1 MPELTWYRSLYWRI
15 AIGFVALLAALL
27 AAQGTAFLWLTG
39 RMSELLPGRS
49 PAEYSQQIA
58 GDLVTALAEKPDMD
72 LDAYLNDRYQ
82 GTYRPFAVV
91 TRDNRTVV
99 SRRIAPPQMLV
110 RAAYGRLNEAN
121 GVGRGSGPGG
131 RGEGAPATDRSGG
144 AAAVSPAPAVTP
156 PERRSEGPGQ
166 DRGPGGRGG
175 RFRGRGPGGYG
186 AGGPGGPG
194 GGPGGPGNAGD
205 RGGDR
210 GGPSGG
216 GFVFAPVVV
225 NDATVAMVAVPSDPP
240 PLSATLRNLGP
251 TLGIVAVGLLIAGSA
266 VGALLIFRPTRR
278 RLGSLQQAAQ
288 AIGAGELGARAPEN
302 GGDEVA
308 MLAHAFNDM
317 AGGLEERT
325 RALVAVNESRRQ
337 LLADVSHELMTPL
350 AAIRGYVETMTMANV
365 KLDEPTRQRYLGIVA
380 DETVRLE
387 HIIGDLLD
395 LARVEGGGGT
405 WKREPVS
412 VAALFERV
420 LHRHDPLLQAKQI
433 ALEAH
438 VAPGVPD
445 VMGDPNRLEQALQNL
460 AANAVRHTPEGG
472 RVTLMAERGDGGV
485 RLVVEDTGPGIPP
498 EHLPRIFDRFYKVDF
513 SRTGTPIPSGSGLGL
528 SIVHAIVR
536 RHGGSISAGSAAT
549 GGARFE
555 IVLPDAVSDVS
566 TASISAD

>member
-1 MPELTWYRSLYWRI
+1 MPELVWYRSLYWRI

-49 PAEYSQQIA
+49 PQEYSTQIA
-58 GDLVTALAEKPDMD
+58 ADLVVTMAEKPDTD
-72 LDAYLNDRYQ
+72 LDTYLNDRYR
-82 GTYRPFAVV
+82 GTYRPFVVV

-99 SRRIAPPQMLV
+99 SRRIQPPQMLV
-110 RAAYGRLNEAN
+110 RAAYGRLNDAN
-121 GVGRGSGPGG
+121 GMGRGSGPGPGG
-131 RGEGAPATDRSGG
+131 RDGFPPNNAAAGAPAG
-144 AAAVSPAPAVTP
+144 PQ
-156 PERRSEGPGQ
+156 PERRADGSGQ
-166 DRGPGGRGG
+166 DRGPDGRGGGG
-175 RFRGRGPGGYG
+175 RFRGRGPGGFG
-186 AGGPGGPG
+186 AGGLGGPGGP
-194 GGPGGPGNAGD
+194 GD

-210 GGPSGG
+210 GGSSGG
-216 GFVFAPVVV
+216 GFVFAPVVI
-225 NDATVAMVAVPSDPP
+225 NDATAAMVGVPSDPP

-266 VGALLIFRPTRR
+266 VGALLIFRPTSR
-278 RLGSLQQAAQ
+278 RLGSLQRAAQ
-288 AIGAGELGARAPEN
+288 AIGAGELGARASES

-325 RALVAVNESRRQ
+325 KALVAVNESRRQ

-350 AAIRGYVETMTMANV
+350 AAIRGYVETMTMADV

-380 DETVRLE
+380 DETERLE

-420 LHRHDPLLQAKQI
+420 LHRHDPQLKAKQI
-433 ALEAH
+433 TLDAF
-438 VAPGVPD
+438 VPPGVPD
-445 VMGDPNRLEQALQNL
+445 LMGDPNRLEQALQNL
-460 AANAVRHTPEGG
+460 AANAVRHTPHGG
-472 RVTLMAERGDGGV
+472 RVTLKAEPADAGV
-485 RLVVEDTGPGIPP
+485 RLIVEDSGSGIPP
-498 EHLPRIFDRFYKVDF
+498 DHLPRIFDRFYKVDF
-513 SRTGTPIPSGSGLGL
+513 SRTGTPVPSGSGLGL
-528 SIVHAIVR
+528 SIVQAIVA
-536 RHGGSISAGSAAT
+536 RHGGTISASNAEG

-555 IVLPDAVSDVS
+555 IVLPA
-566 TASISAD
+566 